1 MSEKLQAGGLHL
13 DRIIFI
19 GRTYNEYMSMFD
31 LTEEQLQGRRILDC
45 PAGACSFTAEASK
58 HGLDVIATDIA
69 YTFDTDAL
77 HAKGKQDIAH
87 MLEHMQTAHH
97 EYDWTMMGTIE
108 QLGNTRLF
116 ALETFCKDRAQYDQ
130 RYIPATL
137 PQLPLPDKSV
147 DLTLSAHFLFMY
159 ADRLDLSFH
168 IQCLREMM
176 RVTTQEIR
184 IFPLV
189 NLQGERVSFIEE
201 AIFTASAG
209 EWISEE
215 KPTPYIFQ
223 KGAESMLILK
233 RKL

>member
-1 MSEKLQAGGLHL
+1 MSNKLYAGGLQL

-19 GRTYNEYMSMFD
+19 GRTYNEYMSMFH
-31 LTEEQLQGRRILDC
+31 LNEEQLQGRRILDC
-45 PAGACSFTAEASK
+45 PAGACSFTAEASAQ
-58 HGLDVIATDIA
+58 GFNVIATDIA
-69 YTFDTDAL
+69 YTFDTDSL

-87 MLEHMQTAHH
+87 MLEHMQTAQH
-97 EYDWTMMGTIE
+97 EYDWTMMQTIE

-116 ALETFCKDRAQYDQ
+116 ALETFCQDRAQHDQ
-130 RYIPATL
+130 RYISDTL
-137 PQLPLPDKSV
+137 PQLQLPDNSV
-147 DLTLSAHFLFMY
+147 DLTLSAHFLFIY

-184 IFPLV
+184 IFPLI
-189 NLQGERVSFIEE
+189 NLYGERVSFIEE
-201 AIFTASAG
+201 AIVAASAG
-209 EWISEE
+209 EWTSEE
-215 KPTPYIFQ
+215 QPTPYIFQ

>member
-1 MSEKLQAGGLHL
+1 MSNKLHEGGLHL

-45 PAGACSFTAEASK
+45 PAGACSFTAEASA
-58 HGLDVIATDIA
+58 HGFDVIATDIA
-69 YTFDTDAL
+69 YTFDTDSL
-77 HAKGKQDIAH
+77 HAKGQQDIAH
-87 MLEHMQTAHH
+87 MLEHMQTAEH
-97 EYDWTMMGTIE
+97 EYDWTMMQTIE

-116 ALETFCKDRAQYDQ
+116 ALETFCQDRAQHDQ
-130 RYIPATL
+130 RYIFGTL
-137 PQLPLPDKSV
+137 PQLQLPDNSV

-159 ADRLDLSFH
+159 ADRLNLSFH

-184 IFPLV
+184 IFPLI
-189 NLQGERVSFIEE
+189 NLYGERVSFIEE
-201 AIFTASAG
+201 AIFAASAG
-209 EWISEE
+209 EWTSEE
-215 KPTPYIFQ
+215 QPTPYIFQ
-223 KGAESMLILK
+223 KGADSMLILK